1 LYAGYASIIENTP
14 NDADELI
21 TPDGRAISKNE
32 QYLLKKLRS
41 SSIDVQRMDN
51 YLEKLGD
58 CPEDL
63 ELQNMTD
70 DEKFRRLVVLSAAN

>member
-1 LYAGYASIIENTP
+1 
-14 NDADELI
+14 
-21 TPDGRAISKNE
+21 
-32 QYLLKKLRS
+32 
-41 SSIDVQRMDN
+41 MDN